1 MSTPTL
7 GALWGP
13 LLFVLKICYMH
24 YLVTIVGRPN
34 VGKSTLFNRLTESR
48 EAITDPTS
56 GTTRDRKYGKSVW
69 TDRKF
74 TVIDTG
80 GWITKSDDT
89 FEAAIRAQV
98 EISIEEADL
107 ILFMVDVGVGVTDLD
122 LEIANMLR
130 RSGKKVMVAC
140 NKVDTSAHDI
150 GSSEFYSLGL
160 SETIYSISANNG
172 FGTGELLDELVNQ
185 LPVEPDED
193 ENKLPRLA
201 VVGRPN
207 VGKSTLV
214 NTLLGKERNIVTDIA
229 GTTRDSVH
237 TSYNMFGF
245 DFEIIDTA
253 GLRKRKYIEDNL
265 EFYSTVRTVKAIDQS
280 DVCLLLLD
288 AQDGMERQ
296 DLHIF
301 WQIVE
306 SYRGVVIVVNKWDL
320 IAKDH
325 TTMLDF
331 EEKIRERISPFTD
344 VPIVFT
350 SNLKKQRIF
359 KALEASLMVYKNRSK
374 KISTSKLNDF
384 LLPIMD
390 RQPPP
395 TYKGKYVRIKYVTQ
409 LPSQTPTFAFYCNLP
424 QYVKDPYKRFLENKI
439 RDEFE
444 LSGVSLR
451 LFFRKK

>member
-1 MSTPTL
+1 
-7 GALWGP
+7 
-13 LLFVLKICYMH
+13 MH

-98 EISIEEADL
+98 EISIDEADL

-160 SETIYSISANNG
+160 ADTIYSISANNG

-185 LPVEPDED
+185 LPVEPDEV

-253 GLRKRKYIEDNL
+253 GLRKRKYVEDNL

-320 IAKDH
+320 ITKDH
-325 TTMLDF
+325 TTMLEF

-359 KALEASLMVYKNRSK
+359 KALESALTVYQNRSK
-374 KISTSKLNDF
+374 KISTSRLNDF
-384 LLPIMD
+384 LLPIVD

>member
-1 MSTPTL
+1 
-7 GALWGP
+7 
-13 LLFVLKICYMH
+13 
-24 YLVTIVGRPN
+24 
-34 VGKSTLFNRLTESR
+34 
-48 EAITDPTS
+48 
-56 GTTRDRKYGKSVW
+56 
-69 TDRKF
+69 
-74 TVIDTG
+74 
-80 GWITKSDDT
+80 
-89 FEAAIRAQV
+89 
-98 EISIEEADL
+98 
-107 ILFMVDVGVGVTDLD
+107 
-122 LEIANMLR
+122 
-130 RSGKKVMVAC
+130 MVAC

-320 IAKDH
+320 ITKDH
-325 TTMLDF
+325 TTMSDF
-331 EEKIRERISPFTD
+331 EEKIRERIAPFTD

-359 KALEASLMVYKNRSK
+359 KALEAALMVYKNRSK

>member
-1 MSTPTL
+1 
-7 GALWGP
+7 
-13 LLFVLKICYMH
+13 
-24 YLVTIVGRPN
+24 
-34 VGKSTLFNRLTESR
+34 
-48 EAITDPTS
+48 
-56 GTTRDRKYGKSVW
+56 
-69 TDRKF
+69 
-74 TVIDTG
+74 
-80 GWITKSDDT
+80 
-89 FEAAIRAQV
+89 
-98 EISIEEADL
+98 
-107 ILFMVDVGVGVTDLD
+107 
-122 LEIANMLR
+122 
-130 RSGKKVMVAC
+130 
-140 NKVDTSAHDI
+140 
-150 GSSEFYSLGL
+150 
-160 SETIYSISANNG
+160 
-172 FGTGELLDELVNQ
+172 

-320 IAKDH
+320 ITKDH
-325 TTMLDF
+325 TTMSDF
-331 EEKIRERISPFTD
+331 EEKIRERIAPFTD

-359 KALEASLMVYKNRSK
+359 KALEAALMVYKNRSK

>member
-1 MSTPTL
+1 
-7 GALWGP
+7 
-13 LLFVLKICYMH
+13 MH

-150 GSSEFYSLGL
+150 GSAEFYSLGL

-237 TSYNMFGF
+237 TSYNMFGY

-320 IAKDH
+320 ITKDH
-325 TTMLDF
+325 TTMSDF
-331 EEKIRERISPFTD
+331 EEKIRERIAPFTD

-439 RDEFE
+439 RDEFD

>member
-1 MSTPTL
+1 
-7 GALWGP
+7 
-13 LLFVLKICYMH
+13 MH

-320 IAKDH
+320 ITKDH
-325 TTMLDF
+325 TTMSDF

-359 KALEASLMVYKNRSK
+359 KALEAALMVYKNRSK

>member
-1 MSTPTL
+1 
-7 GALWGP
+7 
-13 LLFVLKICYMH
+13 MH

-98 EISIEEADL
+98 DISIEEADL

-130 RSGKKVMVAC
+130 RSGKKIMVAC

-160 SETIYSISANNG
+160 SDTIYSISANNG

-185 LPVEPDED
+185 LPVEPDEV

-229 GTTRDSVH
+229 GTTLDSVH

-320 IAKDH
+320 ITKDH
-325 TTMLDF
+325 TTMSDF
-331 EEKIRERISPFTD
+331 EEKIRERIAPFTD

-359 KALEASLMVYKNRSK
+359 KALEAALNVYQNRSK

>member
-1 MSTPTL
+1 
-7 GALWGP
+7 
-13 LLFVLKICYMH
+13 MH

-150 GSSEFYSLGL
+150 GSAEFYSLGL

-325 TTMLDF
+325 TTMSDF

>member
-13 LLFVLKICYMH
+13 LFFLKICYMH

>member
-1 MSTPTL
+1 
-7 GALWGP
+7 
-13 LLFVLKICYMH
+13 MH

-320 IAKDH
+320 IVKDH
-325 TTMLDF
+325 TTMSDF
-331 EEKIRERISPFTD
+331 EEKIRERIAPFTD

>member
-1 MSTPTL
+1 
-7 GALWGP
+7 
-13 LLFVLKICYMH
+13 MH

-98 EISIEEADL
+98 DISIEEADL

-130 RSGKKVMVAC
+130 RSGKKIMVVC

-160 SETIYSISANNG
+160 SDTIYSISANNG

-185 LPVEPDED
+185 LPVEPDEV

-320 IAKDH
+320 ITKDH
-325 TTMLDF
+325 TTMSDF
-331 EEKIRERISPFTD
+331 EEKIRERIAPFTD

-359 KALEASLMVYKNRSK
+359 KALEAALNVYQNRSK

>member
-1 MSTPTL
+1 
-7 GALWGP
+7 
-13 LLFVLKICYMH
+13 MH

-98 EISIEEADL
+98 EISIDEADL

-160 SETIYSISANNG
+160 AETIYSISANNG

-185 LPVEPDED
+185 LPVEPDEV

-253 GLRKRKYIEDNL
+253 GLRKRKYVEDNL

-320 IAKDH
+320 ITKDH
-325 TTMLDF
+325 TTMSDF
-331 EEKIRERISPFTD
+331 EEKIRERIAPFTD

-359 KALEASLMVYKNRSK
+359 KALESALMVYQNRSK
-374 KISTSKLNDF
+374 KISTSRLNDF

-439 RDEFE
+439 RDEFD

>member
-1 MSTPTL
+1 
-7 GALWGP
+7 
-13 LLFVLKICYMH
+13 
-24 YLVTIVGRPN
+24 
-34 VGKSTLFNRLTESR
+34 
-48 EAITDPTS
+48 
-56 GTTRDRKYGKSVW
+56 
-69 TDRKF
+69 
-74 TVIDTG
+74 
-80 GWITKSDDT
+80 
-89 FEAAIRAQV
+89 
-98 EISIEEADL
+98 
-107 ILFMVDVGVGVTDLD
+107 
-122 LEIANMLR
+122 LR

-160 SETIYSISANNG
+160 VEKIYSISANNG
-172 FGTGELLDELVNQ
+172 FGTGELLDELVRQ
-185 LPVEPDED
+185 LPVEPDEL
-193 ENKLPRLA
+193 ENKSPRLA

-214 NTLLGKERNIVTDIA
+214 NTLLGEDRNIVTDIA

-237 TSYNMFGF
+237 TRYNMFGF

-253 GLRKRKYIEDNL
+253 GLRKRKQIEDNL

-306 SYRGVVIVVNKWDL
+306 SYRGVVIVVNKWDTVT
-320 IAKDH
+320 KNH
-325 TTMLDF
+325 NTMVEF
-331 EEKIRERISPFTD
+331 EEDIRERIAPFTD

-359 KALEASLMVYKNRSK
+359 KALESALEVYQNRSK

-384 LLPIMD
+384 LLPIME

-424 QYVKDPYKRFLENKI
+424 QYIKDPYKRFLENQI
-439 RDEFE
+439 RDEYE
-444 LSGVSLR
+444 LSGVSVR

>member
-1 MSTPTL
+1 
-7 GALWGP
+7 
-13 LLFVLKICYMH
+13 MH

-98 EISIEEADL
+98 EISIDEADL

-150 GSSEFYSLGL
+150 GSAEFYSLGL

-325 TTMLDF
+325 TTMSDF
-331 EEKIRERISPFTD
+331 EEKIRERIAPFTD

>member
-1 MSTPTL
+1 MD
-7 GALWGP
+7 
-13 LLFVLKICYMH
+13 
-24 YLVTIVGRPN
+24 YLVAIVGRPN
-34 VGKSTLFNRLTESR
+34 VGKSTLFNRLTQSR

-56 GTTRDRKYGKSVW
+56 GTTRDRKYGKSYW

-98 EISIEEADL
+98 EISIDEADL

-122 LEIANMLR
+122 LDIANLLR
-130 RSGKKVMVAC
+130 RSGKKIMVAC
-140 NKVDTSAHDI
+140 NKVDTSNHDV
-150 GSSEFYSLGL
+150 GSSDFYAMGL
-160 SETIYSISANNG
+160 AEEIFSISANNG
-172 FGTGELLDELVNQ
+172 FGTGELLDELVRL
-185 LPVEPDED
+185 LPAEPDEAED
-193 ENKLPRLA
+193 KVPKIA

-207 VGKSTLV
+207 VGKSTLI
-214 NTLLGKERNIVTDIA
+214 NTILGKDRNIVTDIA

-237 TSYNMFGF
+237 TKYNMFGF

-253 GLRKRKYIEDNL
+253 GLRKRKQIEDNL
-265 EFYSTVRTVKAIDQS
+265 EFYSTVRTVKAIDKS

-288 AQDGMERQ
+288 AEDGMERQ

-306 SYRGVVIVVNKWDL
+306 SYRGVVIVVNKWDK
-320 IAKDH
+320 ISKDH
-325 TTMLDF
+325 NTMAEF
-331 EEKIRERISPFTD
+331 EEKVRERIAPFTD

-350 SNLKKQRIF
+350 SNLKRQRIF
-359 KALEASLMVYKNRSK
+359 KALELALEVNQNRGR
-374 KISTSKLNDF
+374 KITTSKLNDF
-384 LLPIMD
+384 LLPIMEN
-390 RQPPP
+390 QPPP

-424 QYVKDPYKRFLENKI
+424 QYVKDPYKRFIENKI
-439 RDEFE
+439 RDEFD
-444 LSGVSLR
+444 LSGVAVR
-451 LFFRKK
+451 LFFRNK

>member
-13 LLFVLKICYMH
+13 LFFVLKICYMH